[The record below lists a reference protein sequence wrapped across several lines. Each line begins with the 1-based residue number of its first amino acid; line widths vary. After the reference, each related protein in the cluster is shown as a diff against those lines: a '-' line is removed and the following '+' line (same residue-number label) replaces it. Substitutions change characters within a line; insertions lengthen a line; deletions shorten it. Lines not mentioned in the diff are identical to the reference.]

1 MYRRTCLNVHP
12 CVYDAYGMTVVEAAA
27 FGAPSCVQR
36 GDLVGCAA
44 LLRETQK
51 EFIPVDWTLNTTEA
65 DPMTAESSPT
75 DDHVADVVEGYL
87 RAGWDGVH
95 GSHDS
100 LRSIGERA
108 RVRAVGYDL
117 LACGKATGSILSA
130 AVNNGTKSSCRW
142 RLPDA
147 AEQKRLAPLWRSA
160 SLAVWHGDTWR
171 MIRSGDGALGTEN
184 GNDGVVKPKPGPLP
198 FGSYVVVTAHNPMG
212 QVTDRAVNEANAR
225 DLAHAVSV
233 MTPAPAAVMPTL
245 SVDPIG
251 GFDAWHEPGLAVK
264 LNHDD
269 GNDAT
274 MMGKNDDAMM
284 TALIRLA
291 RRYGQAAVYTLTCD
305 VHGGMRI
312 AVTPVFPGLE
322 GLACAGV
329 AARETPL
336 PASMPCSPL

>member
-44 LLRETQK
+44 LLRQSEM

-65 DPMTAESSPT
+65 DLMTTESSPT

-95 GSHDS
+95 AGDS

-130 AVNNGTKSSCRW
+130 AVNSGTNSSCRW

-160 SLAVWHGDTWR
+160 SLAVWHDDTWR
-171 MIRSGDGALGTEN
+171 MIRSGDGASEEN
-184 GNDGVVKPKPGPLP
+184 ENENDGVVKPKPGLSQSVRTSWSPR
-198 FGSYVVVTAHNPMG
+198 T
-212 QVTDRAVNEANAR
+212 TRWDR
-225 DLAHAVSV
+225 S
-233 MTPAPAAVMPTL
+233 
-245 SVDPIG
+245 
-251 GFDAWHEPGLAVK
+251 
-264 LNHDD
+264 
-269 GNDAT
+269 
-274 MMGKNDDAMM
+274 
-284 TALIRLA
+284 
-291 RRYGQAAVYTLTCD
+291 
-305 VHGGMRI
+305 RI
-312 AVTPVFPGLE
+312 AP
-322 GLACAGV
+322 
-329 AARETPL
+329 
-336 PASMPCSPL
+336 

>member
-1 MYRRTCLNVHP
+1 
-12 CVYDAYGMTVVEAAA
+12 VYDAYGMTVVEAAA

-44 LLRETQK
+44 LLRQSEM
-51 EFIPVDWTLNTTEA
+51 EFIPVDWTLNSEA
-65 DPMTAESSPT
+65 DLMTTESSPT

-95 GSHDS
+95 AGDS

-117 LACGKATGSILSA
+117 LSCGKATGSILSA
-130 AVNNGTKSSCRW
+130 AVNSGTNSCCRW

-160 SLAVWHGDTWR
+160 SLAVWHDDTWR
-171 MIRSGDGALGTEN
+171 MIRSGDGASGEEN
-184 GNDGVVKPKPGPLP
+184 ENDGVLKPKPMLP
-198 FGSYVVVTAHNPMG
+198 AGTYVVVTAHNPMG
-212 QVTDRAVNEANAR
+212 TVTEHAVNEANAR
-225 DLAHAVSV
+225 DLAHAVRV

-251 GFDAWHEPGLAVK
+251 GFETWHEPGLAVK
-264 LNHDD
+264 LNH
-269 GNDAT
+269 GNGAMT
-274 MMGKNDDAMM
+274 MKKNDDAMM
-284 TALIRLA
+284 TALTRLA

-336 PASMPCSPL
+336 PASMPRSPL

>member
-1 MYRRTCLNVHP
+1 MHP

-44 LLRETQK
+44 LLRQSEM
-51 EFIPVDWTLNTTEA
+51 EFIPVDWTLNSEA
-65 DPMTAESSPT
+65 DLMTTESSPT

-95 GSHDS
+95 AGDS

-117 LACGKATGSILSA
+117 LSCGKATGSILSA
-130 AVNNGTKSSCRW
+130 AVNSGTNSCCRW

-160 SLAVWHGDTWR
+160 SLAVWHDDTWR
-171 MIRSGDGALGTEN
+171 MIRSIDGALGEEN
-184 GNDGVVKPKPGPLP
+184 ENDGVLKPKPMLP
-198 FGSYVVVTAHNPMG
+198 AGTYVVVTAHNPMG
-212 QVTDRAVNEANAR
+212 TVTEHAVNEANAR
-225 DLAHAVSV
+225 DLAHAVRV

-251 GFDAWHEPGLAVK
+251 GFETWHEPGLAVK
-264 LNHDD
+264 LNH
-269 GNDAT
+269 GNGAMT
-274 MMGKNDDAMM
+274 MKKNDDAMM
-284 TALIRLA
+284 TALTRLA

-336 PASMPCSPL
+336 PASMPRSPL

>member
-44 LLRETQK
+44 LLRQSEM
-51 EFIPVDWTLNTTEA
+51 EFIPVDWTLNSEADLMTTE
-65 DPMTAESSPT
+65 SSAT

-95 GSHDS
+95 AGDS

-117 LACGKATGSILSA
+117 LACGESTGSILSSA
-130 AVNNGTKSSCRW
+130 MNGTNSCRW

-160 SLAVWHGDTWR
+160 SLAVWHDDTWR
-171 MIRSGDGALGTEN
+171 MIRSGDGARTEN
-184 GNDGVVKPKPGPLP
+184 ENDGVVKKPKPTLP
-198 FGSYVVVTAHNPMG
+198 IGSYVVVTAHNPMG

-264 LNHDD
+264 LNHEDD
-269 GNDAT
+269 AM
-274 MMGKNDDAMM
+274 MMGKNDGM

-312 AVTPVFPGLE
+312 AVTPVFPGLD
-322 GLACAGV
+322 GLACVGV
-329 AARETPL
+329 AAIEIPL
-336 PASMPCSPL
+336 PGSMPCSPL

>member
-44 LLRETQK
+44 LLRQSEM
-51 EFIPVDWTLNTTEA
+51 EFIPVDWTLNSEA
-65 DPMTAESSPT
+65 DLMTTESSPT

-95 GSHDS
+95 AGDS

-117 LACGKATGSILSA
+117 LSCGKATGSILSA
-130 AVNNGTKSSCRW
+130 AVNSGTKSCCRW

-160 SLAVWHGDTWR
+160 SLAVWHDDTWR
-171 MIRSGDGALGTEN
+171 MIRSIDGALGEEN
-184 GNDGVVKPKPGPLP
+184 ENDGVLKPKPMLP
-198 FGSYVVVTAHNPMG
+198 AGTYVVVTAHNPMG
-212 QVTDRAVNEANAR
+212 TVTEHAVNEANAR
-225 DLAHAVSV
+225 DLAHAVRV

-251 GFDAWHEPGLAVK
+251 GFETWHEPGLAVK
-264 LNHDD
+264 LNH
-269 GNDAT
+269 GNGAMT
-274 MMGKNDDAMM
+274 MKKNDDAMM
-284 TALIRLA
+284 TALTRLA

-336 PASMPCSPL
+336 PASMPRSPL

>member
-44 LLRETQK
+44 LLRQSEM
-51 EFIPVDWTLNTTEA
+51 EFIPVDWTLNSEA
-65 DPMTAESSPT
+65 DLMTTESSPT

-95 GSHDS
+95 AGDS

-117 LACGKATGSILSA
+117 LSCGKATGSILSA
-130 AVNNGTKSSCRW
+130 AVNSGTNSCCRW

-160 SLAVWHGDTWR
+160 SLAVWHDDTWR
-171 MIRSGDGALGTEN
+171 MIRSIDGALGEEN
-184 GNDGVVKPKPGPLP
+184 ENDGVLKPKPMLP
-198 FGSYVVVTAHNPMG
+198 AGTYVVVTAHNPMG
-212 QVTDRAVNEANAR
+212 TVTEHAVNEANAR
-225 DLAHAVSV
+225 DLAHAVRV

-251 GFDAWHEPGLAVK
+251 GFETWHEPGLAVK
-264 LNHDD
+264 LNH
-269 GNDAT
+269 GNGAMT
-274 MMGKNDDAMM
+274 MKKNDDAMM
-284 TALIRLA
+284 TALTRLA

-336 PASMPCSPL
+336 PASMPRSPL

>member
-44 LLRETQK
+44 LLRQSEM
-51 EFIPVDWTLNTTEA
+51 EFIPVDWTLNSEA
-65 DPMTAESSPT
+65 DLMTTESSPT

-95 GSHDS
+95 AGDS

-117 LACGKATGSILSA
+117 LSCGKATGSILSA
-130 AVNNGTKSSCRW
+130 AVNSGTNSCCRW

-160 SLAVWHGDTWR
+160 SLAVWHDDTWR
-171 MIRSGDGALGTEN
+171 MIRSIDGALGEEN
-184 GNDGVVKPKPGPLP
+184 ENDGVLKPKPMLP
-198 FGSYVVVTAHNPMG
+198 AGTYVVVTAHNPMG
-212 QVTDRAVNEANAR
+212 TVTEHAVNEANAR
-225 DLAHAVSV
+225 DLAHAVRV

-251 GFDAWHEPGLAVK
+251 GFETWHEPGLAVK
-264 LNHDD
+264 LNH
-269 GNDAT
+269 GNGAMT
-274 MMGKNDDAMM
+274 MKKNDDAMM
-284 TALIRLA
+284 TALTRLA

-312 AVTPVFPGLE
+312 AVTPVFPGLD
-322 GLACAGV
+322 GLACVGV
-329 AARETPL
+329 AAIEIPL
-336 PASMPCSPL
+336 PGSMPCSPL